1 MSWTSRA
8 AVGEGLRSALWGR
21 WTSISVVLLA
31 FAAFLGGVGL
41 DLASY
46 ARTADQLKTWEEAGG
61 RVLVVRSSTGGV
73 DWQEC
78 SRLNEVSGVAG
89 AVPVARAQSRF
100 VPAHTPTSSRSL
112 SVTSADIWRFLGRPA
127 AAAEVLV
134 SSRVDTVPGPFVQL
148 TPIRDATVVGVG
160 QSVTGVS
167 VDVPTYPMRVATGVD
182 LTWLGEVHGA
192 GLLAV
197 TAAPPTRGECF
208 VRTERGAQ
216 TQLGRALPGLVG
228 EGGSAASIVVDTL
241 LAQGEFPRDLEEEL
255 MERPTETLALG
266 GGLLLGLI
274 GVLVQWIHRG
284 SNALYRAIGLDEA
297 KVILLRTTEWII
309 LSMSGALLGAAVLT
323 LTAAQAW
330 TPWFGDLALL
340 TGRSLVTF
348 VLSSTSIW
356 FLGFLISRGDLLTM
370 LRDP

>member
-1 MSWTSRA
+1 MSWTPRA

-21 WTSISVVLLA
+21 WMSTSVVLLA

-46 ARTADQLKTWEEAGG
+46 ARTADQLRSWEEAGG

-73 DWQEC
+73 NWQEC

-89 AVPVARAQSRF
+89 AVPVARAQTRF
-100 VPAHTPTSSRSL
+100 VPAHTPTSDRSL
-112 SVTSADIWRFLGRPA
+112 SVTSAHIWRFLGRSA
-127 AAAEVLV
+127 APAEVLV
-134 SSRVDTVPGPFVQL
+134 SNRVDTVPGPFVQL
-148 TPIRDATVVGVG
+148 TPVRDATVVEVG

-167 VDVPTYPMRVATGVD
+167 VEMPTYPMRVATDVD
-182 LTWLGEVHGA
+182 LAWLGELHGA

-197 TAAPPTRGECF
+197 TASPPARGECF
-208 VRTERGAQ
+208 VRTERGVQ
-216 TQLGRALPGLVG
+216 TELKRALPGLLS
-228 EGGSAASIVVDTL
+228 EGGSAAPILVDTL

-255 MERPTETLALG
+255 MMRPTERLALVG
-266 GGLLLGLI
+266 GVLLGLI

-284 SNALYRAIGLDEA
+284 GNALYRAIGLDET
-297 KVILLRTTEWII
+297 KVVLLRTTEWLI
-309 LSMSGALLGAAVLT
+309 LSMAGALLGAAVLT
-323 LTAAQAW
+323 VTAAQSW

-340 TGRSLVTF
+340 TAQSLVTF
-348 VLSSTSIW
+348 LLASTSIW
-356 FLGFLISRGDLLTM
+356 FLGFLISRGDLMTI